1 MGKQTLGWGEL
12 GQVFFRVGARSFG
25 GWSTTAL
32 LLEKELVMQRKAISK
47 AQLHGAVAYA
57 QILPGAT
64 QVAIVSNAGYKLR
77 GIPGAFWATACYL
90 LPALSLITLF
100 AVLYF
105 HYAQDPQLVNHLS
118 GLIAALGGVIFA
130 NAYNIGKRHVT
141 HPALWLLVAI
151 AFAARL
157 ILGVNAVLVIIGFGA
172 VGLLS
177 SWVRTQRQR
186 S

>member
-1 MGKQTLGWGEL
+1 VGKQTLGWGEISRIFL
-12 GQVFFRVGARSFG
+12 RVGARSFG
-25 GWSTTAL
+25 GWSTTSL
-32 LLEKELVMQRKAISK
+32 LLEKELVTQRKVISK

-64 QVAIVSNAGYKLR
+64 QVAIVSNTGYKLR
-77 GIPGAFWATACYL
+77 GVPGAFLATACYS

-105 HYAQDPQLVNHLS
+105 HYAQGPQFVNHLG

-141 HPALWLLVAI
+141 HPALWLFVAA
-151 AFAARL
+151 AFVARL
-157 ILGVNAVLVIIGFGA
+157 IFGVNAVLVIIGFGA

>member
-1 MGKQTLGWGEL
+1 MGKQAIGWGEL
-12 GQVFFRVGARSFG
+12 GQIFFRVGARSFG

-32 LLEKELVMQRKAISK
+32 LLEKELVTQRKAITK
-47 AQLHGAVAYA
+47 VQLHGAVAYA

-77 GIPGAFWATACYL
+77 GIPGAFLATACYL
-90 LPALSLITLF
+90 LPALSLLTIF
-100 AVLYF
+100 AALYF
-105 HYAQDPQLVNHLS
+105 RYAQGSQFVNHLG

-141 HPALWLLVAI
+141 HPALWLFVAS
-151 AFAARL
+151 AFIARL
-157 ILGVNAVLVIIGFGA
+157 FLGINAVFII
-172 VGLLS
+172 VGLGAIGLVS
-177 SWVRTQRQR
+177 SWVKARRQP